1 MAYLGQVPQ
10 MGNFVKLDDISTQ
23 FNSSLS
29 TFNTTVSG
37 TAYTVSN
44 PFATQVVALGAI
56 LNPGVDYYFNNATI
70 VFATAPTNAWLG
82 KFFIM
87 VYGDMLNTG
96 TPSDGVITNQKLAAG
111 TIQYDR
117 LAATTQATIL
127 ANSLLFGA

>member
-37 TAYTVSN
+37 TAYTISN
-44 PFATQVVALGAI
+44 PFATQVVALGAV
-56 LNPGVDYYFNNATI
+56 LNPGIDYYFNNATI
-70 VFATAPTNAWLG
+70 VFATAPTSAWLG
-82 KFFIM
+82 KFFVM
-87 VYGDMLNTG
+87 VYGDVLNTG

-117 LAATTQATIL
+117 LASTTQATIL